1 MWWPKPLLAALALL
15 ALGLAGCGLQPLY
28 GSTAS
33 GSRLAAV
40 MSGVEVAPVPGRVG
54 QRVRNELIF
63 ENTGGGGAAPQ
74 STYKLDI
81 VIKENITNE
90 LVQITG
96 DAKSQVYELDATF
109 KLIARDGRV
118 VLEGKATSRAAYER
132 FQTIFSNVRARRR
145 RREPRGAHCRREHQD
160 PHRRLS
166 VAGGLSSSLRNGR
179 SFPWS
184 LTRPDRFSASSN
196 RSTPPAAPGSSTAR
210 TQGSWPSAL
219 LRSPMSLPVSARTRW
234 RSSASTREISR
245 KIRRDSRSSF
255 APSPCSPMARWC
267 ASPPVRDST
276 FPR

>member
-15 ALGLAGCGLQPLY
+15 VLGLAGCGLQPLY
-28 GSTAS
+28 GSAAS
-33 GSRLAAV
+33 GPRLAAV

-63 ENTGGGGAAPQ
+63 ENTGGSGAAPQ

-132 FQTIFSNVRARRR
+132 FQTIFSNVRARVDA
-145 RREPRGAHCRREHQD
+145 E
-160 PHRRLS
+160 
-166 VAGGLSSSLRNGR
+166 
-179 SFPWS
+179 
-184 LTRPDRFSASSN
+184 N
-196 RSTPPAAPGSSTAR
+196 RAAR
-210 TQGSWPSAL
+210 TVAES
-219 LRSPMSLPVSARTRW
+219 
-234 RSSASTREISR
+234 I
-245 KIRRDSRSSF
+245 KIRI
-255 APSPCSPMARWC
+255 
-267 ASPPVRDST
+267 ASYLSQAA
-276 FPR
+276 